1 MTYYTIVE
9 KKHLVRGIVMKYNMS
24 VKATGKIIYE
34 KDDIEIEA
42 DNESHAAEIVLEMV
56 RAGNLL
62 SDDDVVDST
71 IPVSDESL
79 SAGYTEIE
87 VGVDENG

>member
-1 MTYYTIVE
+1 MLRMWRTE
-9 KKHLVRGIVMKYNMS
+9 FKYSMS

-34 KDDIEIEA
+34 KDDIEINA
-42 DNESHAAEIVLEMV
+42 NNESEAAEIVMEMV
-56 RAGNLL
+56 RAGNIL
-62 SDDDVVDST
+62 SDEDIVDST

>member
-1 MTYYTIVE
+1 
-9 KKHLVRGIVMKYNMS
+9 MKYTMS
-24 VKATGKIIYE
+24 VKAIGKIIYE
-34 KDDIEIEA
+34 KDDIEINA
-42 DNESHAAEIVLEMV
+42 NNESEAAEMVMEMV

-62 SDDDVVDST
+62 SEEDVVDST

>member
-1 MTYYTIVE
+1 MLRMWRTE
-9 KKHLVRGIVMKYNMS
+9 LKYSMS

-34 KDDIEIEA
+34 KDDIEINA
-42 DNESHAAEIVLEMV
+42 NNESEAAEIVMEMV
-56 RAGNLL
+56 RAVNLL
-62 SDDDVVDST
+62 SDEDIVDST

>member
-1 MTYYTIVE
+1 MLRMWRTE
-9 KKHLVRGIVMKYNMS
+9 LKYSMS
-24 VKATGKIIYE
+24 VKATCKIIYE
-34 KDDIEIEA
+34 KDDIEINA
-42 DNESHAAEIVLEMV
+42 NNESEAAEIVMEMV
-56 RAGNLL
+56 RAGNIL
-62 SDDDVVDST
+62 SDEDIVDST

>member
-1 MTYYTIVE
+1 MLRMWRTE
-9 KKHLVRGIVMKYNMS
+9 LKYSMS

-34 KDDIEIEA
+34 KDDIEINA
-42 DNESHAAEIVLEMV
+42 NNESEAAEIVMEMV
-56 RAGNLL
+56 RAGNIL
-62 SDDDVVDST
+62 SDEDIVDST

>member
-1 MTYYTIVE
+1 MLRMWRTKLKYT
-9 KKHLVRGIVMKYNMS
+9 MS
-24 VKATGKIIYE
+24 VKAIGKIIYE
-34 KDDIEIEA
+34 KDDIEINA
-42 DNESHAAEIVLEMV
+42 NNESEAAEMVMEMV

-62 SDDDVVDST
+62 SEEDVVDST

>member
-1 MTYYTIVE
+1 MLRMWRTE
-9 KKHLVRGIVMKYNMS
+9 LKYSMS

-34 KDDIEIEA
+34 KDDIEINA
-42 DNESHAAEIVLEMV
+42 NNESEAAEIVMEMV
-56 RAGNLL
+56 RAGNIQ
-62 SDDDVVDST
+62 SDEDIVDST